1 MYPKQVIWQVF
12 PVVKDSMEDFKQKV
26 EKLMFMKT
34 SGLISQE
41 EFEEEKKRL
50 LMSL

>member
-12 PVVKDSMEDFKQKV
+12 SVVKDSMEDFKLKV

-34 SGLISQE
+34 SGLISRE
-41 EFEEEKKRL
+41 EFEEVKKRFL
-50 LMSL
+50 ITL